1 MRPQP
6 LVKMANEIARF
17 FENAQGD
24 DAAAEVAQ
32 HLRRFWTPA
41 MREGLLAHWRSAG
54 AASGLAPLA
63 ARALACLEDPP
74 GKAAR

>member
-24 DAAAEVAQ
+24 DAEFEIAQ

-41 MREGLLAHWRSAG
+41 MREGLLGHWRAAG
-54 AASGLAPLA
+54 AASGLDPLA
-63 ARALACLEDPP
+63 ARALACLESML
-74 GKAAR
+74 GKAR